1 MGAAASL
8 ADEHLECELTLAE
21 ARKLVP
27 AGTWDARWDGQ
38 FAATSGTM
46 TKSVAMMLLAQRVE
60 QLGAA
65 GLDWGDE
72 VLPPVEAQ

>member
-27 AGTWDARWDGQ
+27 AGTWDARWDSQ
-38 FAATSGTM
+38 FAATSGTIE
-46 TKSVAMMLLAQRVE
+46 S
-60 QLGAA
+60 
-65 GLDWGDE
+65 
-72 VLPPVEAQ
+72 P